1 MELQL
6 DSNWSPDFV
15 CNYTWVARDKNG
27 LISLMLSNGYGWL
40 PTVLLNSSI
49 SKNDINILCEYID
62 GESTDYINETN
73 LNGSYTI
80 DLYSSYSYGAYQN
93 KDELIKS
100 FNSRLENNKNCIAE
114 LATKMGMFCYEA
126 IELPSE
132 GDNYP
137 IGYDGKTK
145 MGDYYRFI
153 VPTIFLTIDDIP
165 VPLRNYIV
173 VSDTIDFTKHRLLD
187 NDKISEYFP
196 RMYHD

>member
-6 DSNWSPDFV
+6 DNNWSPDFA
-15 CNYTWVARDKNG
+15 CNYTWVAVDKNG
-27 LISLMLSNGYGWL
+27 LLSLMLSNGYGWL
-40 PTVLLNSSI
+40 PIVLLNSSI
-49 SKNDINILCEYID
+49 SKNDVNLLCEYID
-62 GESTDYINETN
+62 GESTEYTNEIN

-80 DLYSSYSYGAYQN
+80 DLYSSYSYKSYRD
-93 KDELIKS
+93 KDELIKG
-100 FNSRLENNKNCIAE
+100 FNSRLENNKNCIAS

-126 IELPSE
+126 LELPSE

-137 IGYDGKTK
+137 VGYDGETK

-153 VPTIFLTIDDIP
+153 VPTVFLTIDDIP
-165 VPLRNYIV
+165 APLRNYIV
-173 VSDTIDFTKHRLLD
+173 VSDTLDFTKDRLLD